1 MVSVEHAEQFVEQMR
16 KPDLVFLTK
25 ENEDKVKRITEKA
38 AADTLESVRCKSCEA
53 LVSGPHDCPGPFTDA
68 DSDG

>member
-1 MVSVEHAEQFVEQMR
+1 MVSVEHAEQFAEQMK

-25 ENEDKVKRITEKA
+25 ENEDKVKRVVDKA
-38 AADTLESVRCKSCEA
+38 AKAEEQVRCKSCA
-53 LVSGPHDCPGPFTDA
+53 AIVCGPHDCPGPFTDA